1 MVFFTNLFAFRFR
14 VPGKF
19 QHGGVGG
26 ACGPVLIHCDA
37 TQTDEKKNTERERQ
51 RRGEAPTE
59 SDVSDKF
66 KKGMDLP
73 EVLVRTSKSGSM
85 TQEIFYDYCLH
96 FVSSLPEEHEPVIL
110 FLDGHASRW
119 NTQALKYLFDHNV
132 FVFFFASH
140 TSIWAQPNDCG
151 LNKRFHWAI
160 EQACKQYRRSG
171 RTTSCEYFN
180 SIFCLGLRIF
190 FKAEADDLLECFGN
204 NTTRAFER
212 TGVFPLNPF
221 CEAWTDAIDG
231 LGSGNDECATRSY
244 EIVPAEEMP
253 ILSREE
259 QSLLRTGLDL
269 DDQNDLGDYYVAEIQ
284 ASRILG
290 KWWGH
295 IENGVSEGNDAAAYS
310 ILHSPWSFAETDC
323 EKLAL
328 KLVTFEV
335 VNVNNI
341 PLPAPKTK
349 EEKAKQISQTIV
361 DLTPVA
367 RPIKIAY
374 LVSTA
379 DTDTDANAATGGSVS
394 SLSSCSSS
402 SCSSW
407 LHGTAIKR
415 KNATWSISLSNGDE
429 LTLSSDEMLSSTKMR
444 VKNAYTEVDSTQR
457 KRIIS
462 KKKRIRATDK
472 KAKEKEYIELARA
485 KQEAEER
492 KEFQTLKAS
501 IESGGDYD
509 FSDFQTLAARM
520 RAPFSCDIDGVN
532 VLVSTDNAAVMFDKA
547 ALGAMNQVLVIGGG
561 NNQRGENDEPPR
573 KKRRNTA
580 AAETGLGLGCNKA
593 HYETDRRDRTQ
604 NAKARATQLLQDL
617 KEKDIIMEIL
627 AIFEARKNK
636 YEEAVRLRRDNAI
649 VGCLAVPFWVCR
661 ETNTGNK
668 ELYRLFMRMF
678 LPRYGY
684 GYLGKTTALQWAAIR
699 DNILST
705 VDLTESAVNAKAE
718 ELRRRLRTVEQSIQD
733 SQEAVQGDAEPNDMN
748 T

>member
-1 MVFFTNLFAFRFR
+1 
-14 VPGKF
+14 
-19 QHGGVGG
+19 
-26 ACGPVLIHCDA
+26 LIHCDS
-37 TQTDEKKNTERERQ
+37 TQTEEKKNIERERQ
-51 RRGEAPTE
+51 RQGEAPTE
-59 SDVSDKF
+59 TNVSDKF

-85 TQEIFYDYCLH
+85 TQEIFYDYCVH
-96 FVSSLPEEHEPVIL
+96 FVSSLPEDEHEPVIL

-160 EQACKQYRRSG
+160 EQACKLYRRSG

-190 FKAEADDLLECFGN
+190 FKAEADDLLECFDN

-231 LGSGNDECATRSY
+231 LGSGNDDCATRSY
-244 EIVPAEEMP
+244 EIVPAEEMLP
-253 ILSREE
+253 TLCPEE

-269 DDQNDLGDYYVAEIQ
+269 DDKNDLGDYYAAEIQ

-295 IENGVSEGNDAAAYS
+295 IEHGVSEGNDAAAYS
-310 ILHSPWSFAETDC
+310 MLHLPWSFAETDF
-323 EKLAL
+323 EKLAM
-328 KLVTFEV
+328 KMVTFEL

-349 EEKAKQISQTIV
+349 EEREKQISRTIV

-367 RPIKIAY
+367 RPIKISY

-379 DTDTDANAATGGSVS
+379 DTPDTNANDELPTATGGSVS

-402 SCSSW
+402 FCSSW

-415 KNATWSISLSNGDE
+415 KNATWTISISNGDE
-429 LTLSSDEMLSSTKMR
+429 LTLTSDEMLTSTKMR

-472 KAKEKEYIELARA
+472 KTKEKEYIELARA
-485 KQEAEER
+485 KQEEEER

-501 IESGGDYD
+501 IESGGDYN

-561 NNQRGENDEPPR
+561 GSKEKQDDNDEPPK

-593 HYETDRRDRTQ
+593 HYETDRRDRMQ
-604 NAKARATQLLQDL
+604 NAKARATQLQQDL
-617 KEKDIIMEIL
+617 KEKDVINEIL
-627 AIFEARKNK
+627 AIFEKRKNK
-636 YEEAVRLRRDNAI
+636 YVEALRLRKNNEI
-649 VGCLAVPFWVCR
+649 VGCLAIPFWVCR
-661 ETNTGNK
+661 ETESGNK

-733 SQEAVQGDAEPNDMN
+733 SQAVQGDQEPNDMN